1 MSKHRERISDL
12 TVTQFLRLTPN
23 AVIQIRNADG
33 TISTVNL
40 AELAAIDSVGAADLA
55 KIDGITNGTGAAG
68 KALVLDSSGNVV
80 MPDNGA
86 IGLSR
91 ASVAAAG
98 ADAAAATVLADQVN
112 AVTASDGAKGVA
124 LPAAATTTG
133 PILVINTVLT
143 SGANLLV
150 YPVSGGNDQ
159 INGEAEDAA
168 FTMGPGEAAWFI
180 PISATQWYVADK
192 SGNLLTKTEINLLD
206 GLLATAAEINRAA
219 DVSTR
224 IVTLVASGAISLAT
238 HEGKT
243 LLLGEVGGNALC
255 AMTLP
260 AATGSGAKYLFRVSV
275 VNTSSYTIT
284 TDTTDVF
291 NGTVINHDRDITDG
305 TLLHAF
311 PATTQT
317 IITLNGS
324 TTGGATIG
332 DWIEIE
338 DILAGVWFVRGIV
351 SCAAGSNPA
360 TCFS

>member
-1 MSKHRERISDL
+1 MAITRANATAQANAARRGSLKDL
-12 TVTQFLRLTPN
+12 GDLL
-23 AVIQIRNADG
+23 D
-33 TISTVNL
+33 TI
-40 AELAAIDSVGAADLA
+40 IDSLDDLSETELDFV
-55 KIDGITNGTGAAG
+55 DGVTAGTGLPS
-68 KALVLDSSGNVV
+68 KAVVLDSSGNFI
-80 MPDNGA
+80 MPDNG
-86 IGLSR
+86 IFGMSR

-124 LPAAATTTG
+124 LPAAAVATG

-180 PISATQWYVADK
+180 PTSATQWYVADK

-206 GLLATAAEINRAA
+206 GLLADAAEINRAT

-260 AATGSGAKYLFRVSV
+260 AATGSGAKYRFIVSV
-275 VNTSSYTIT
+275 VNTSTYTIT
-284 TDTTDVF
+284 ADGTDEFRGEV
-291 NGTVINHDRDITDG
+291 VAHDRDVTDG
-305 TLLHAF
+305 TLLHCFSAF
-311 PATTQT
+311 TGAN
-317 IITLNGS
+317 IITLNGG
-324 TTGGATIG
+324 TTGGQIG
-332 DWIEIE
+332 DIIEIE
-338 DILAGVWFVRGIV
+338 DILAGFWHVRGTV
-351 SCAAGSNPA
+351 AVPAGSDPS